1 MAAWV
6 IVPRPS
12 PRSSTPRHLQRS
24 RCGGVNTI
32 DINASLS
39 STSITAAA
47 TAADSANG
55 TSTSTNTAYAAA
67 DATTNAATTTTNTNA
82 NANANANAANAT
94 TNAADAAAATTT
106 RMSCVQPDGDG
117 AGQFECT
124 VVDFGA
130 GSGNSA
136 LCFAAVLPRCMFVLV
151 DRNPINVQLGRRRV
165 AAAALPN
172 VKWWC
177 GDVAD
182 YDAPFDVAL
191 ATHLCGDATDIAIE
205 KSVGIGA
212 TFVATPCCLGK
223 VARTAEVADRDG
235 TAMSIEYPH
244 SDWLRG
250 ALQRKT
256 YLELI
261 RLSDYNNHTAVGKC
275 RATCDAAQRNAH
287 GLCDG
292 KQVSL

>member
-1 MAAWV
+1 
-6 IVPRPS
+6 
-12 PRSSTPRHLQRS
+12 
-24 RCGGVNTI
+24 
-32 DINASLS
+32 
-39 STSITAAA
+39 
-47 TAADSANG
+47 
-55 TSTSTNTAYAAA
+55 
-67 DATTNAATTTTNTNA
+67 
-82 NANANANAANAT
+82 
-94 TNAADAAAATTT
+94 
-106 RMSCVQPDGDG
+106 
-117 AGQFECT
+117 
-124 VVDFGA
+124 
-130 GSGNSA
+130 
-136 LCFAAVLPRCMFVLV
+136 MFVLV
-151 DRNPINVQLGRRRV
+151 DRNPISVQLGRQRV

-182 YDAPFDVAL
+182 YDAPFFDVAL

-205 KSVGIGA
+205 KSVDRGA

-235 TAMSIEYPH
+235 TAMSVEYPR

-275 RATCDAAQRNAH
+275 LATCDAAQ
-287 GLCDG
+287 
-292 KQVSL
+292 